1 MEVKNIIDIFFSSDV
16 KLCNEILSDK
26 SRISEESQKVFN
38 AVDLNKDGLI
48 DYPEF
53 ANLIKEIEKRSC
65 KTQEAYDEFE
75 KNYLTQDK
83 IKQTFDT
90 FDTNKDGRIHF
101 NEFKEIFIDLVAA
114 NIMAQIDSN
123 K

>member
-53 ANLIKEIEKRSC
+53 TNLIKEIEKRSC
-65 KTQEAYDEFE
+65 MDEFE

-114 NIMAQIDSN
+114 NIMAQTDSN